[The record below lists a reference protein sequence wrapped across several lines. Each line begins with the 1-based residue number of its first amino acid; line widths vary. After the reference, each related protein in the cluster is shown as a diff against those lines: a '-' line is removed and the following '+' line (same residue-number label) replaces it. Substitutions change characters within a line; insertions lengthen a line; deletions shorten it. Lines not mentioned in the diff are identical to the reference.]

1 MKLKIGDQLIGKKQ
15 RQRLNEDI
23 TSSEVRLISED
34 GEQLGVVSIEV
45 ALEKAREVGLDL
57 IEVGPNTKPPV
68 CKILD
73 YGKLK
78 YEEKKKQQLSKKKQ
92 HVIKV
97 KEIRL
102 RPRIDDHDLMTKLN
116 QGRKFLQDGAKLKVT
131 LMFRG
136 REMARV
142 DLGKLVM
149 EKVLEEL
156 SDVAEVEKDI
166 PLEGRRMSMILNAKQ
181 ECQMPKMKT
190 RRGAAKRFKVTG
202 SGRIK
207 RNKANHR
214 HMLIR
219 RSNKAKRKMRQ
230 SGIVS
235 SADRKLVK
243 AMLGI

>member
-1 MKLKIGDQLIGKKQ
+1 
-15 RQRLNEDI
+15 
-23 TSSEVRLISED
+23 LISED

-166 PLEGRRMSMILNAKQ
+166 PLEGRRMSMILNAK
-181 ECQMPKMKT
+181 
-190 RRGAAKRFKVTG
+190 
-202 SGRIK
+202 
-207 RNKANHR
+207 
-214 HMLIR
+214 
-219 RSNKAKRKMRQ
+219 
-230 SGIVS
+230 
-235 SADRKLVK
+235 
-243 AMLGI
+243 

>member
-1 MKLKIGDQLIGKKQ
+1 M
-15 RQRLNEDI
+15 
-23 TSSEVRLISED
+23 ISED

-116 QGRKFLQDGAKLKVT
+116 HGRKFLQDGSKLKVT

-142 DLGKLVM
+142 DLGKIVM
-149 EKVLEEL
+149 ENVLEEL
-156 SDVAEVEKDI
+156 SEVAEVEKDI
-166 PLEGRRMSMILNAKQ
+166 PLEGRRMSVILNAK
-181 ECQMPKMKT
+181 
-190 RRGAAKRFKVTG
+190 
-202 SGRIK
+202 
-207 RNKANHR
+207 
-214 HMLIR
+214 
-219 RSNKAKRKMRQ
+219 
-230 SGIVS
+230 
-235 SADRKLVK
+235 
-243 AMLGI
+243 

>member
-1 MKLKIGDQLIGKKQ
+1 M
-15 RQRLNEDI
+15 
-23 TSSEVRLISED
+23 ISEN

-116 QGRKFLQDGAKLKVT
+116 HGRKFLQDGSKLKVT

-166 PLEGRRMSMILNAKQ
+166 PLEGRRMSMILNAK
-181 ECQMPKMKT
+181 
-190 RRGAAKRFKVTG
+190 
-202 SGRIK
+202 
-207 RNKANHR
+207 
-214 HMLIR
+214 
-219 RSNKAKRKMRQ
+219 
-230 SGIVS
+230 
-235 SADRKLVK
+235 
-243 AMLGI
+243 